1 MKNAALISF
10 AIVLAFMPVFAS
22 ASAGMSFTLSTGEAK
37 LCSCSTTQITGTLTS
52 GGYGVYTLKS
62 DSKWITIAPD
72 AISLGPDE
80 STPVYIYLTT
90 DCTSPPKDYPIEI
103 TVRSDAGL
111 TETKQIIATILPCH
125 NVELKVSPTDAKAC
139 LEESAHF
146 SLNVTNNGK
155 ADEEFIVST
164 SAGTLETERVYLGRN
179 ETRTIGLDVPAN
191 DTQKEAIILIRSAST
206 YAAASKTV
214 KVSGINCHSAALVVS
229 QEEKTVCL
237 GDSVNYSV
245 SLKNTGTRKDEFQMN
260 SSFGA
265 LSDNYIS
272 LEAGESKKIT
282 LLAQSDTPGNYP
294 FYIAAVSKYV
304 KAETSGTFK
313 TIQCRGVE
321 ASIYPGEQTICKGFP
336 VNYSVRITNT
346 GILDDTYSLTSSIGT
361 LNNEKVAVPKG
372 ESQSVLLTIP
382 ANVLDDKTF
391 IDVKA
396 VSSGDSGVTSIGR
409 AIQNTENCYGL
420 NSTVRSTEET
430 ICAGET
436 VGFAI
441 DVENIGKL
449 ADEYEINTNR
459 GVLSKKYLSLLPSEK
474 TTIAITIPTDQSDSG
489 KKNISISISS
499 KNANATNALGLEIE
513 SAETCYGFSL
523 AIKEDTLFTNDS
535 IGKLFEIN
543 IVNTGKGSSNFSA
556 KLDAPLWAYVSP
568 KEFVLQNGKNAT
580 VYVYAA
586 PSYGTKD
593 DAYLMKITVKNN
605 AGFVKNEFAQLI
617 LGNATPLDLSKLRAA
632 PTGEAIKTTASP
644 KSLYVIALGILV
656 IAIIIFGSSLF
667 GKKEE
672 KKKEEY
678 PEIEREVPE
687 ELIGV
692 DKTVVMEPVEEKAPE
707 AEEIKEKE
715 KAKEHEDDESREK
728 DEKKK
733 HAKKKK
739 HKPKSSK
746 KELRDILDNV

>member
-37 LCSCSTTQITGTLTS
+37 LCSCSTTQITGTLIS
-52 GGYGVYTLKS
+52 GGYCVYTLKS

-72 AISLGPDE
+72 TITLGPDE

-111 TETKQIIATILPCH
+111 TETKEIIATVLPCH
-125 NVELKVSPTDAKAC
+125 NVDVKVSPTDATTC

-164 SAGTLETERVYLGRN
+164 SEGTLETERVYLGRN

-191 DTQKEAIILIRSAST
+191 DTQKEAVILVRSAST
-206 YAAASKTV
+206 YASASKTV
-214 KVSGINCHSAALVVS
+214 KVSGINCHSAALAVS
-229 QEEKTVCL
+229 PLEKTVCL
-237 GDSVNYSV
+237 GEPVNYSV
-245 SLKNTGTRKDEFQMN
+245 SLKNTGIRKNEFQIN
-260 SSFGA
+260 STFGA
-265 LSDNYIS
+265 LSENYVP
-272 LEAGESKKIT
+272 LDAGESKEIT
-282 LLAQSDTPGNYP
+282 LLAQSNTPGNYP
-294 FYIAAVSKYV
+294 FYVSAVSRYV
-304 KAETSGTFK
+304 KAETSGTLK

-321 ASIYPGEQTICKGFP
+321 ASVYPSEQTVCNGFP
-336 VNYSVRITNT
+336 ANYSIILKNT
-346 GILDDTYSLTSSIGT
+346 GSLDDTYSLTSSAGT
-361 LNNEKVAVPKG
+361 LDNEKVAVAKG
-372 ESQSVLLTIP
+372 ESKSIMLAIP
-382 ANVLDDKTF
+382 ANVLENGTF

-396 VSSGDSGVTSIGR
+396 VSSGDSGVTSLGR

-420 NSTVRSTEET
+420 NSTARSTEET

-441 DVENIGKL
+441 DVENAGKL
-449 ADEYEINTNR
+449 ADEYEINTNL
-459 GVLSKKYLSLLPSEK
+459 GTLSRKSMSLSPGEK
-474 TTIAITIPTDQSDSG
+474 TTIAVTIPTDFSDSG

-499 KNANATNALGLEIE
+499 KNSNTTNALDLEIE
-513 SAETCYGFSL
+513 SAQTCYGFGL
-523 AIKEDTLFTNDS
+523 AVKEDTLFTNDS

-543 IVNTGKGSSNFSA
+543 VVNTGKGNSNFSA
-556 KLDAPLWAYVSP
+556 KLDAPVWAYISP
-568 KEFVLQNGKNAT
+568 KDFVLQNEKNAT

-593 DAYLMKITVKNN
+593 DAYLMKITVKNS
-605 AGFVKNEFAQLI
+605 AGFVKNEFAQLV

-632 PTGEAIKTTASP
+632 PTGEAVKTTAST
-644 KSLYVIALGILV
+644 KSIYVIALGIIV
-656 IAIIIFGSSLF
+656 IAIIIFGPGLF

-672 KKKEEY
+672 EKKEEY
-678 PEIEREVPE
+678 PEIESETPE

-707 AEEIKEKE
+707 AEEDKVKEEKESSEEEKE
-715 KAKEHEDDESREK
+715 KAEK
-728 DEKKK
+728 KKK
-733 HAKKKK
+733 HAPAKKAKKKAT
-739 HKPKSSK
+739 K
-746 KELRDILDNV
+746 KELQDILNNI